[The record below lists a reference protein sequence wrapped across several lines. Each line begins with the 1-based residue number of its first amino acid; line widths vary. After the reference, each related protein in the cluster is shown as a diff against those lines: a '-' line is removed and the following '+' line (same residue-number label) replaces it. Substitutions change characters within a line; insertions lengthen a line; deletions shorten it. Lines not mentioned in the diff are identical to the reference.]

1 VNNLRAIRGM
11 NDILPDE
18 TPYWQALE
26 STVRRLLQSYGYG
39 EIRLPLVE
47 YTELFRRSIGEVTDI
62 VEKEMYTFS
71 DRNGESLTLRPEGTA
86 GCVRA
91 AIQQGLLGTS
101 QRLWYAGPMFR
112 YERPQKGRQR
122 QFQQVGV
129 EAFGVATPDM
139 EAELILL
146 SARLW
151 RELGIDGHVKL
162 ELNSIG
168 SSGDR
173 ARYREALVAYL
184 GTHREAL
191 DEDSQRRLHSNPL
204 RILDSKNPDTQA
216 LLDEAPALADYLD
229 DDSRRDFARLCALLD
244 AAGLGYRLNP
254 RLVRGLDYY
263 NKTVFEWVTDS
274 LGAQGTVCAGGRYD
288 GLVEQLGGRPTP
300 GVGFAMGMERLVLLL
315 SEVGRSP
322 DPGREA
328 DLYAVAVG
336 EAAATAALAQVE
348 QLRDALPGVCIVQHT
363 GGGSFKSQMK
373 KADKSGARL
382 ALIWGED
389 EVREGTCAVKSL
401 RESGVQ
407 SSVALAEL
415 PAYVRAELESAAQA

>member
-1 VNNLRAIRGM
+1 M
-11 NDILPDE
+11 NDIFPDE

-26 STVRRLLQSYGYG
+26 DTVRRVLHAYGYG
-39 EIRLPLVE
+39 EIRLPIVE
-47 YTELFRRSIGEVTDI
+47 YTELFKRSIGEVTDI
-62 VEKEMYTFS
+62 VEKEMYTFA

-91 AIQQGLLGTS
+91 AIQQGLAGTT

-122 QFQQVGV
+122 QFHQVGV
-129 EAFGVATPDM
+129 EVFGVASPDID
-139 EAELILL
+139 AELILL

-151 RELGIDGHVKL
+151 RELGIADQVVL

-168 SSGDR
+168 SNSAR
-173 ARYREALVAYL
+173 ARYREALVTYL
-184 GTHREAL
+184 EAHREAL

-216 LLDEAPALADYLD
+216 LLDGAPALSDYLD
-229 DDSRRDFARLCALLD
+229 EESRADFARLCTLLD
-244 AAGLGYRLNP
+244 AAGLGYRVNP

-263 NKTVFEWVTDS
+263 NKTVFEWVTDR

-288 GLVEQLGGRPTP
+288 GLVEQLGGKATP
-300 GVGFAMGMERLVLLL
+300 GIGFAMGMERLVLLL
-315 SEVGRSP
+315 VESGAAP
-322 DPGREA
+322 DLTPGA

-336 EAAATAALAQVE
+336 DEAAAAAVARVE
-348 QLRDALPGVCIVQHT
+348 QLRDALPGLRIVQHI

-389 EVREGTCAVKSL
+389 EVRDGTCAVKSL
-401 RESGVQ
+401 REPGGQ
-407 SSVALAEL
+407 ESVTAADL
-415 PAYVRAELESAAQA
+415 PAYIRAALA